1 MIISVISDMHL
12 GFSYDERL
20 EEDSYKNFEI
30 AMNKALE
37 DSDLII
43 LAGDLFDSRAP
54 KTKAWAYALKIL
66 SKATLVENRG
76 AKLVETDKKL
86 KEASIKTL
94 SHIPIIAIHG
104 NHEIRAKGE
113 TNAIEALENAGLLIY
128 LDKNYVIFEK
138 DGEKI
143 CIYGLS
149 HVQERL
155 AKEILDKWNP
165 YPRKD
170 MFNILV
176 MHQNISPFIYSPLEQ
191 PTISLDNLPLG
202 FDLIIDGHIHIKTLE
217 KINNSIFLIPGSTI
231 ITQFQMEEAENQKG
245 FYKINTITKEVN
257 FIPIE
262 SRKFFYEII
271 DIKQGE
277 NGKEKIERRIREIIF
292 KNIQPVIKFKINGD
306 ISEKDLKD
314 LERKYYDS
322 AILIFSKTLESEE
335 LTKKLEFL
343 RNIKEERLS
352 LDELG
357 ISILRKCLD
366 EAGFKHSFDFYSI
379 FNLLKDE
386 EVDTALKI
394 ILGEQSTLRMVK

>member
-104 NHEIRAKGE
+104 NHEIRARGE

-176 MHQNISPFIYSPLEQ
+176 MHQNISPFIYSSLEQ

-231 ITQFQMEEAENQKG
+231 ITQFQMEEAE
-245 FYKINTITKEVN
+245 
-257 FIPIE
+257 
-262 SRKFFYEII
+262 
-271 DIKQGE
+271 
-277 NGKEKIERRIREIIF
+277 
-292 KNIQPVIKFKINGD
+292 
-306 ISEKDLKD
+306 
-314 LERKYYDS
+314 
-322 AILIFSKTLESEE
+322 
-335 LTKKLEFL
+335 
-343 RNIKEERLS
+343 
-352 LDELG
+352 
-357 ISILRKCLD
+357 
-366 EAGFKHSFDFYSI
+366 
-379 FNLLKDE
+379 
-386 EVDTALKI
+386 
-394 ILGEQSTLRMVK
+394 